1 MSSDPK
7 QTQEASQPGV
17 EILVISTSLN
27 PASRSRLLA
36 RAAEE
41 SLRGKGVPVSRI
53 DLRESPLPLCDGDA
67 AYDDPAVAE
76 MEAAIGRAAGV
87 LIAAPVYNFDLSAAA
102 KNLIELTGSAW
113 EDKVVGFLCSAGGR
127 SSYMSL
133 MGFANS
139 LMLDFRSVIVPRF
152 VYAVNSDFA
161 DGRVS
166 SPEVLQ
172 RIDTLV
178 ERTVQ
183 MARALAG

>member
-1 MSSDPK
+1 MPSDVQPK
-7 QTQEASQPGV
+7 AGHPEV

-41 SLRGKGVPVSRI
+41 SLRSRGVSVRWL
-53 DLRESPLPLCDGDA
+53 DLRESSLPLCDGDA
-67 AYDDPAVAE
+67 AYDDPAVAGV
-76 MEAAIGRAAGV
+76 EAAIEQAAAI

-102 KNLIELTGSAW
+102 KNLVELTGSAW

-152 VYAVNSDFA
+152 VYAVKSDFA
-161 DGRVS
+161 DGQVT

-172 RIDTLV
+172 RIDALV
-178 ERTVQ
+178 DRTVQ